1 MQTTSESTIVKMPST
16 DPRARLMVGEC
27 ATILKR
33 FYFLQREM
41 VLMQAGWMPGT
52 EHWQSKL
59 LLPEFLWEDA
69 LIAHDLRE
77 RVLEL
82 RYPERRIVAGEDEPL
97 LAFWRSFRDAPTASA
112 FVAALHQLIKPA
124 LRQAFLSYL
133 SVADRLDD
141 SPTIRILKQAVE
153 DIDGQLARWAET
165 QADADVVYPEH
176 RESSAQWCS
185 AVAETIQ
192 QLGESWALADKLVLI
207 PLFDPSRFAGQC
219 FQISRTGKRD
229 KRFPYALFPWP
240 DSLDPKRG
248 PGEGWELQVR
258 QATHHVNEVWA
269 AEMAA
274 ACLFDLLE
282 EAPANFL
289 EEAARWCYD
298 EIRHCR
304 MGFTR
309 FRNWGFEISEMP
321 MGSFSYDAG
330 ADTDALTRLGI
341 IYYFEST
348 YIHTKSERTKSFAA
362 FGDRVSS
369 HDMDFDWADELIH
382 SYYGNHWLKELL
394 ALRGDTRQPNDVKKA
409 AERCIEEI
417 RQRATTADREHT
429 EQHYQRTLRR
439 ARELAQTAAVK
450 K

>member
-1 MQTTSESTIVKMPST
+1 MQTTLESPAIKMPSA
-16 DPRARLMVGEC
+16 DSRARLMVGEC

-69 LIAHDLRE
+69 LIARDLRE

-82 RYPERRIVAGEDEPL
+82 RYPERRIVAGDDQPL
-97 LAFWRSFRDAPTASA
+97 LDRWRSFRDAPNSA
-112 FVAALHQLIKPA
+112 AFLLALYQVIKPA
-124 LRQAFLSYL
+124 LRQAYQGYL
-133 SVADRLDD
+133 DVADRLDD

-153 DIDGQLARWAET
+153 DIDEQLARWREA
-165 QADADVVYPEH
+165 QADADATYPEH
-176 RESSAQWCS
+176 REVAGAW
-185 AVAETIQ
+185 ARGVAETIAK
-192 QLGESWALADKLVLI
+192 LPGSWAISERIGSVPA
-207 PLFDPSRFAGQC
+207 FEPSRFGGKP

-258 QATHHVNEVWA
+258 QATHHLNEVWA

-274 ACLFDLLE
+274 ACVFDLLE
-282 EAPANFL
+282 SAPSDFL
-289 EEAARWCYD
+289 EESVRWCYD

-309 FRNWGFEISEMP
+309 YKDWGFTMGEMP

-330 ADTDALTRLGI
+330 AEADPVTRLGI

-348 YIHTKSERTKSFAA
+348 YIHTKSERTKIFAA

-382 SYYGNHWLKELL
+382 SYYGTRWLKHFL
-394 ALRGDTRQPNDVKKA
+394 AEKGESRGPNDIKKD
-409 AERCIEEI
+409 AEACVQAI
-417 RQRATTADREHT
+417 RARATEADRIAT
-429 EQHYQRTLRR
+429 ETLYGQTLAR
-439 ARELAQTAAVK
+439 ARALAKQSA
-450 K
+450 